1 MNQAELFYPEAPA
14 PSRPVIVLRAEP
26 APDAP
31 PQGEESEVESRV
43 AYTVRLTDYL
53 HPSAD
58 AVRVSE
64 QRFRRELDR
73 QLGDDVARALR
84 AYRNATESIEGDL
97 TKEEV
102 VLASRWAKAYGAARD
117 AGFRDLGDTN
127 EAFFDVP
134 PI

>member
-1 MNQAELFYPEAPA
+1 M
-14 PSRPVIVLRAEP
+14 
-26 APDAP
+26 
-31 PQGEESEVESRV
+31 
-43 AYTVRLTDYL
+43 RLTDYL

-73 QLGDDVARALR
+73 QLGDDVARALS
-84 AYRNATESIEGDL
+84 AYRNVTESSEGDL

-127 EAFFDVP
+127 EAFFDVR